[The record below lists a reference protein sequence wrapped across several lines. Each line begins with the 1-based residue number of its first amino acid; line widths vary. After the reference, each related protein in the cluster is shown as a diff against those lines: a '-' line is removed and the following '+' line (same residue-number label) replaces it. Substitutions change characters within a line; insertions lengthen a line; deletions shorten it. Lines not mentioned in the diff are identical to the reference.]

1 MKKRN
6 QILYISLLAFL
17 LLAASACVT
26 GPSSGFLF
34 SKTTFAGEIN
44 PSNEVSADVSA
55 EGCQHQVLGLIALG
69 EAGAGQIARDNDIRR
84 IATVDHS
91 SLNILTVLYRN
102 YCTIVT
108 GEK

>member
-1 MKKRN
+1 MKLGRML
-6 QILYISLLAFL
+6 ILSVIAAL
-17 LLAASACVT
+17 LLVAPACVT

-34 SKTTFAGEIN
+34 SKTKFAGEIN
-44 PSNEVSADVSA
+44 PSNEVSASVSA
-55 EGCQHQVLGLIALG
+55 EGCQHQILGLVAIG

-91 SLNILTVLYRN
+91 SLNVLIMLYRN